1 MLSRMVCAGGS
12 NERVLE
18 TKFGVLLMPRWHS
31 EEALSFLGRLL
42 ADPWAEHLLVGSVK
56 PTEALYDQ
64 DIFELVALV
73 DDIKRFEAP
82 KIQDPSAALW
92 CWLYHT
98 LGGAEKNLL
107 QPPAKQTNQTRTLLT
122 KCQKDR
128 ALKAPKLRK
137 LRFNLE
143 HARDDAATANATAAL
158 EAFLSQS
165 SLHVWLYHLG
175 MQRSKLR
182 APPAS
187 LKCDDFTKRLLDC
200 IEKKRDYFQDR
211 KHAKR
216 YATERRQQC
225 FALFA
230 L

>member
-137 LRFNLE
+137 LRLLMKQAWKQHFKG
-143 HARDDAATANATAAL
+143 R
-158 EAFLSQS
+158 S
-165 SLHVWLYHLG
+165 SVGDRGVALHVWLYHLG
-175 MQRSKLR
+175 LQRSKLR

>member
-82 KIQDPSAALW
+82 KIQDPSAR
-92 CWLYHT
+92 
-98 LGGAEKNLL
+98 GGHGPSGATGVIMARAGRLSANGI
-107 QPPAKQTNQTRTLLT
+107 TR
-122 KCQKDR
+122 D
-128 ALKAPKLRK
+128 
-137 LRFNLE
+137 
-143 HARDDAATANATAAL
+143 
-158 EAFLSQS
+158 
-165 SLHVWLYHLG
+165 
-175 MQRSKLR
+175 
-182 APPAS
+182 
-187 LKCDDFTKRLLDC
+187 
-200 IEKKRDYFQDR
+200 
-211 KHAKR
+211 
-216 YATERRQQC
+216 
-225 FALFA
+225 
-230 L
+230 